1 MKRTLRRWLP
11 IIAAVGVLIAL
22 TLLLTV
28 RPWSDGP
35 SVEEA
40 AASTVQHRLCDTVL
54 EAPLAPRPLGEQARD
69 IISIAGGVDVTETH
83 GLEPSLEVH
92 LKLPSVGKPSSV
104 SIDPM
109 TATVLEER
117 YSSPAHEALLRAVTN
132 TARLEPLEPDTAPWP
147 YTDKT
152 QVSPRQHPGGA
163 FSWRL
168 PDPGSGLVMSAMNV
182 SGDLWGSESMQVANC
197 RSFVRMTWTFGANAE
212 QPGLTITRDVHPE
225 DEAAFETFLDTV
237 VVRGV
242 DQ

>member
-22 TLLLTV
+22 GALLTV
-28 RPWSDGP
+28 HPWSGGP
-35 SVEEA
+35 SVQEA
-40 AASTVQHRLCDTVL
+40 AGSTIQHRLCDTVL
-54 EAPLAPRPLGEQARD
+54 EAPPTPRPIGRETRD
-69 IISIAGGVDVTETH
+69 IVSIGGGVEVTETYD
-83 GLEPSLEVH
+83 LEPSLEVH
-92 LKLPSVGKPSSV
+92 LRSPSVGKPSSV
-104 SIDPM
+104 SIDPT

-132 TARLEPLEPDTAPWP
+132 TARLEPLDPDTAPWP

-152 QVSPRQHPGGA
+152 QVPPTQHPGGA

-168 PDPGSGLVMSAMNV
+168 PDPGSGLVMSGMNV

-225 DEAAFETFLDTV
+225 DEAAFETFLDAV

-242 DQ
+242 GQ